1 MKDEDSNRVST
12 EYDVNMGKSIER
24 YEKKLRLLYVLSAL
38 LDIMG
43 YVIRTIGY
51 IKKRVLTVEW
61 YIVEAVC
68 SRWHSAPWPS
78 LVQCILAFS

>member
-1 MKDEDSNRVST
+1 MDMTKP
-12 EYDVNMGKSIER
+12 IER

-51 IKKRVLTVEW
+51 LMERG
-61 YIVEAVC
+61 
-68 SRWHSAPWPS
+68 
-78 LVQCILAFS
+78 